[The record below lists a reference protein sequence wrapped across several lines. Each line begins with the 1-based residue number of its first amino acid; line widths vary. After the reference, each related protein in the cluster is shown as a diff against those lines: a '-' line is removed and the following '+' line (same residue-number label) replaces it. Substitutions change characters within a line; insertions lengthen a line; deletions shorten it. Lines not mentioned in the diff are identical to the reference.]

1 MPCYHPLLRVLSPGQ
16 LTVNGKPDGRVVS
29 CPPELRPP
37 DHPTVKYYPQDLK
50 HVYPCKDH
58 SGLPYQIIP
67 CGKCLGCRMQYSRE
81 WANRCMLELDYH
93 DSAYFVTLTY
103 NDYHVRRSF
112 YADPSTGEAIPALTL
127 CKRDSQLF
135 LKRLRERYERD
146 HIRFFMCGEYGS
158 ATWRP
163 HMHYILFGLHL
174 DDLTLV
180 GQRRGNNVYRSPS
193 LERVWSEDYYIG
205 SLDGET
211 CVTPLAEDN
220 CPLKCDFRSKCSK
233 DICPMRRIGFVEV
246 MEVSWAACAYV
257 ARYIMKKQ
265 KGPDGTKFY
274 QDHGLE
280 PPFTLMSRKPGI
292 ARQWY
297 EDHPG
302 IDEYEYINVK
312 TEKGG
317 LKFTPP
323 HYLLS
328 LFEQDSPEESALF
341 KANRLRMAEES
352 VKAKLER
359 TDLSYLE
366 YLAVEEDKLKRRTSS
381 LKREEI

>member
-1 MPCYHPLLRVLSPGQ
+1 MPCYHPLLRVLNPGCF
-16 LTVNGKPDGRVVS
+16 TRNGKPDGRIVS
-29 CPPELRPP
+29 CPSDLRPP
-37 DHPTVKYYPQDLK
+37 DHPTVKFDSVSLK
-50 HVYPCKDH
+50 IVHPCLDN
-58 SGLPYQIIP
+58 SGLRYQLIP

-81 WANRCMLELDYH
+81 WANRCMLELEYH

-103 NDYHVRRSF
+103 NDYHVRRSYF
-112 YADPSTGEAIPALTL
+112 GDPSTGEAVPVLTL

-135 LKRLRERYERD
+135 LKRLRKRYEGD
-146 HIRFFMCGEYGS
+146 NIRFFMCGEYGS
-158 ATWRP
+158 STWRP

-174 DDLTLV
+174 DDLVLV
-180 GQRRGNNVYRSPS
+180 GNRRGNNVYHSPS
-193 LERVWSEDYYIG
+193 LERVWSEKLPIP
-205 SLDGET
+205 SLDGKS
-211 CVTPLAEDN
+211 CDTPL
-220 CPLKCDFRSKCSK
+220 S
-233 DICPMRRIGFVEV
+233 RIGFVEV
-246 MEVSWAACAYV
+246 MDVSWAACAYV

-274 QDHGLE
+274 QEHGLE
-280 PPFTLMSRKPGI
+280 PPFTLMSRNPGI

-297 EDHPG
+297 EDHPD
-302 IDEYEYINVK
+302 IDEFQYINIK

-328 LFEQDSPEESALF
+328 LFEQDSPEESELF
-341 KANRLRMAEES
+341 RVNRLRMAEES
-352 VKAKLER
+352 VKAKLQR

>member
-1 MPCYHPLLRVLSPGQ
+1 MSCYHPLLRVLSPGQ
-16 LTVNGKPDGRVVS
+16 LTVNGKPDGRIVS

-67 CGKCLGCRMQYSRE
+67 CGKCIGCRMQYSRE

-93 DSAYFVTLTY
+93 DSAYFVTVTY
-103 NDYHVRRSF
+103 NDYHVRRSWF
-112 YADPSTGEAIPALTL
+112 ADPATGEAIPSLTL

-135 LKRLRERYERD
+135 LKRLRKRYEGD
-146 HIRFFMCGEYGS
+146 NIRFFMCGEYGS
-158 ATWRP
+158 STWRP

-174 DDLTLV
+174 DDLVLV
-180 GQRRGNNVYRSPS
+180 GQRRGHNVYHSS
-193 LERVWSEDYYIG
+193 ALERVWSEDYCIE
-205 SLDGET
+205 SLDGKT
-211 CVTPLAEDN
+211 CVTPLTKDD
-220 CPLKCDFRSKCSK
+220 PLRK
-233 DICPMRRIGFVEV
+233 IGFVEV

-257 ARYIMKKQ
+257 ARYVMKKQ
-265 KGPDGTKFY
+265 KGPEGTKFY

-280 PPFTLMSRKPGI
+280 PPFTLMSRNPGI

-323 HYLLS
+323 HYLLT

-352 VKAKLER
+352 VKAKLQR